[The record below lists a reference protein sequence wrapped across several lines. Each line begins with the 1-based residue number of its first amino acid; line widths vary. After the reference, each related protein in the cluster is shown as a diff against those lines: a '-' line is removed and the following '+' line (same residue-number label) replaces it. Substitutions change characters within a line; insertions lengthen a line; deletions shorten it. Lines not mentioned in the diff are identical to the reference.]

1 MNQSF
6 FSSGNKLGIL
16 GGGQLGKMML
26 QITRMWDI
34 YTKVLDPDAE
44 APSRLA
50 CNEFVQG
57 NLQDYETVYQF
68 GKDCSVLTIEIEHVN
83 VEALLQLQKEG
94 VIVHPNPQAL
104 AIIKD
109 KGLQKQFYQEHQ
121 FQTAPFQLYNN
132 KQEILDAVQQGLI
145 QFPFVQKSRTDG
157 YDGKGVQIIHAN
169 ADLSMLM
176 DTPSV
181 IEKKIEIQTEIAII
195 AARNSN
201 GEICC
206 YDPVSMDFHEEA
218 NMLELLLYPAPISK
232 EITNQAKEIAIQLI
246 DKFSIC
252 GLLAVEFLIDPSNQI
267 YINEVAPRA
276 HNSGHQTIESS
287 ITSQF
292 EQHVRGVLNLPLG
305 STKLIFPSAMLN
317 LIGAANHVGD
327 VQYEG
332 VEKLMKEEGV
342 HIHLY
347 GKRKTKPFRKM
358 GHVTVTNYS
367 LEEAKNKAKWVKQ
380 NIQVISQK

>member
-50 CNEFVQG
+50 CNQFVQG

-121 FQTAPFQLYNN
+121 FNTAPFQLYNN

-157 YDGKGVQIIHAN
+157 YDGKGVQIIHAI

-195 AARNSN
+195 AARNSR

-232 EITNQAKEIAIQLI
+232 DITSKAKEIAIQLI

-317 LIGAANHVGD
+317 LIGAANHIGD
-327 VQYEG
+327 VYYDG
-332 VEKLMKEEGV
+332 VEKLMQEEGV
-342 HIHLY
+342 HVHLY

-358 GHVTVTNYS
+358 GHVTVTDHS

>member
-16 GGGQLGKMML
+16 GGGQLGKMIL

-50 CNEFVQG
+50 CNQFVQG

-121 FQTAPFQLYNN
+121 FNTAPFQLYNN

-157 YDGKGVQIIHAN
+157 YDGKGVQIIHAI

-195 AARNSN
+195 AARNSH

-218 NMLELLLYPAPISK
+218 NMLELLLYPAPISE
-232 EITNQAKEIAIQLI
+232 EITNKAKEIAIQLI

-317 LIGAANHVGD
+317 LIGAANHEGD
-327 VQYEG
+327 VHYDG
-332 VEKLMKEEGV
+332 VEKLMQEEGV
-342 HIHLY
+342 HVHLY

-358 GHVTVTNYS
+358 GHVTVTDHS

>member
-50 CNEFVQG
+50 CNQFVQG

-121 FQTAPFQLYNN
+121 FNTAPFQLYNN

-157 YDGKGVQIIHAN
+157 YDGKGVQIIHAI

-218 NMLELLLYPAPISK
+218 NMLELLLYPAPISE
-232 EITNQAKEIAIQLI
+232 EITNKAKEIAIQLI

-317 LIGAANHVGD
+317 LIGAANHIGD
-327 VQYEG
+327 VYYDG
-332 VEKLMKEEGV
+332 VEKLMQEEGV
-342 HIHLY
+342 HVHLY

-358 GHVTVTNYS
+358 GHVTVTDHS